1 MEKYLKNLQLEK
13 KKLQRTKLAGYN
25 IKLSMIDDLDE
36 VLGRLSYLIEATD
49 EAIEEFRQKRMLA
62 ADIMRFDFRDS
73 LAEAQGYIDDL
84 TDGIAK
90 LGIDKP
96 DELERLEAQF
106 ADILLEERRIEDEML
121 NAGFKI
127 N

>member
-1 MEKYLKNLQLEK
+1 MK
-13 KKLQRTKLAGYN
+13 KFYKDLKLAKQKLIKTSLKKYN

-36 VLGRLSYLIEATD
+36 VLGRLDYLVEATD
-49 EAIEEFRQKRMLA
+49 EAIDEFQQKRMLA
-62 ADIMRFDFRDS
+62 ADILRFDFRDS
-73 LAEAQGYIDDL
+73 LAEAEGYIDDL

-96 DELERLEAQF
+96 DELVALESRLDDIYNEEKRLEDA
-106 ADILLEERRIEDEML
+106 ML
-121 NAGFKI
+121 QAGFKI

>member
-1 MEKYLKNLQLEK
+1 MEKYLKRLELEK

-36 VLGRLSYLIEATD
+36 VLGRLSYLIEETD
-49 EAIEEFRQKRMLA
+49 AAIDEFQQKRMLA

-73 LAEAQGYIDDL
+73 LAEAEGFIDDL

-96 DELERLEAQF
+96 DELVRLEAQLE
-106 ADILLEERRIEDEML
+106 DILQEERRIEDEML

>member
-1 MEKYLKNLQLEK
+1 MK
-13 KKLQRTKLAGYN
+13 KFYKDLKLAKQKLIKTSLKKYN

-36 VLGRLSYLIEATD
+36 VLGRLDYLVEATD
-49 EAIEEFRQKRMLA
+49 EAIDEFQQKRMLA
-62 ADIMRFDFRDS
+62 ADILRFDFRDS
-73 LAEAQGYIDDL
+73 LHEAEGYIDDL

-96 DELERLEAQF
+96 DELVALESRLDDIYNEEKRLEDA
-106 ADILLEERRIEDEML
+106 ML
-121 NAGFKI
+121 QAGFKI

>member
-1 MEKYLKNLQLEK
+1 MK
-13 KKLQRTKLAGYN
+13 KFYKDLKLAKQKLIKTSLKKYN

-36 VLGRLSYLIEATD
+36 VLGRLDYLVEATD
-49 EAIEEFRQKRMLA
+49 EAIDEFQQKRMLA
-62 ADIMRFDFRDS
+62 AEILRFDFRDS
-73 LAEAQGYIDDL
+73 LAEAEGYIDDL

-96 DELERLEAQF
+96 DELVALESRLDDIYNEEKRLEDA
-106 ADILLEERRIEDEML
+106 ML
-121 NAGFKI
+121 QAGFKI

>member
-1 MEKYLKNLQLEK
+1 MEKYLKRLELEK

-36 VLGRLSYLIEATD
+36 VLGRLSYLIEETD
-49 EAIEEFRQKRMLA
+49 AAIDEFQQKRMLA

-73 LAEAQGYIDDL
+73 LAEAEGFIDHL

-96 DELERLEAQF
+96 DELVRLEAQLE
-106 ADILLEERRIEDEML
+106 DILQEERRIEDEML

>member
-1 MEKYLKNLQLEK
+1 MEKFYKDL
-13 KKLQRTKLAGYN
+13 KLAKQKLIKTSLKKYN

-36 VLGRLSYLIEATD
+36 VLGRLDYLVEATD
-49 EAIEEFRQKRMLA
+49 EAIDEFQQKRMLA
-62 ADIMRFDFRDS
+62 ADILRFDFRDS
-73 LAEAQGYIDDL
+73 LAEAEGYIDDL

-96 DELERLEAQF
+96 DELVALESRLDDIYNEEKRLEDA
-106 ADILLEERRIEDEML
+106 ML
-121 NAGFKI
+121 QAGFKI